1 LAKFKPTNKLSFFWQ
16 VVLSLAITCSLQGP
30 CLLAQPVPPGLR
42 HFTANDGL
50 PSSEVYEV
58 LQDKQ
63 GYLWFSTDNGVC
75 RYNGYEFEKFGALQ
89 GLQESVIF
97 NMQEGPDGRIW
108 MQGMSGRLYFWDGAA
123 FRPFEG
129 NRFLPKEKTGEAGIV
144 DFYVDEK
151 GGVYI
156 SEMPLGLVHF
166 EEDGRKQHHLVK
178 DKLRSSVFVA
188 GKKALVVNCGNVKPL
203 ESGAF
208 DLLDGQVT
216 PFKVPPGYA
225 YLKAYRLRGGTLLV
239 FKNNQVLAI
248 KNRQVVWQ
256 SQLPGTVI
264 AYLEQGDGSLYIGLH
279 ERKGVLRF
287 PTLDALREGRGQAVF
302 SGYSVS
308 HILADRE
315 DGHWFTTTEAG
326 VFYQP
331 NPSLRVY
338 NQASGLPLESVSSLA
353 LLNGPEI
360 CLGFDGSGVVKL
372 DFVKNRVTPLQ
383 LPYSRVYDLYF
394 DKQNQA
400 LWVAAFPYI
409 QVLRNGR
416 WEMPLDALASA
427 SQSKPVGFPARRFHA
442 IPSDTSI
449 WVALHDG
456 FSKIKLDGKW
466 PIAHLRDREILGD
479 YHHTRTYDAYTSK
492 AGRSF
497 VCNFNGMFEIKGK
510 ALVPCP
516 PLHPAFG
523 GRVEALAELPD
534 STLVLGTKGYGLVF
548 WKGDRIGTLTEAD
561 GLAADM
567 VENLHL
573 DKSGQLWAG
582 TLNGLSRV
590 RWSWEGAAQVRNIT
604 TAHGLPSNEIAD
616 VATDDQALWV
626 ATTGGLAYFEQ
637 VFDKVATAQKPILE
651 RVWVNE
657 QEISLVGAAN
667 LPLQLKSGDRN
678 IRIKFVSLQYA
689 NTGGIQY
696 RYRLHPTSPWTL
708 TNDRTLNLASLAA
721 GSYELEVQAQNANHD
736 WSSSTELRFQ
746 IPLYWW
752 QRWWFVTLATL
763 LLASLVVGVFRYRE
777 LQRNKE
783 KELRQQLVSLEYSA
797 LQAQM
802 NPHFI
807 FNCLNSIQNFILL
820 NDKDAAIEYL
830 NKFARLVRGI
840 LNASVKGKI
849 ALDDEVKLL
858 EDYLLL
864 EQLRFDNS
872 FSFSV
877 KIHPELDTLGLKIPP
892 MLIQPYV
899 ENAVLHGLSN
909 KQQDGHVSVFFE
921 EKDQHLMVTVRDN
934 GKGMP
939 PPSDGPKT
947 PLHKSVGMSITG
959 RRLELL
965 TNLPA
970 NQTVKVDTALN
981 EQGDISGT
989 VITILIKPA

>member
-1 LAKFKPTNKLSFFWQ
+1 MIALWGILF
-16 VVLSLAITCSLQGP
+16 SLYSP
-30 CLLAQPVPPGLR
+30 HLLAQPVPPGLR

-58 LQDKQ
+58 LQDQ
-63 GYLWFSTDNGVC
+63 LGYLWFSTDNGVC
-75 RYNGYEFEKFGALQ
+75 RYNGYEFEKFGALK
-89 GLQESVIF
+89 GLEESVIF
-97 NMQEGPDGRIW
+97 NMQEGTDGRIW

-123 FRPFEG
+123 FRAFEG

-144 DFYVDEK
+144 DFYVDST

-166 EEDGRKQHHLVK
+166 EEDGRKHHHLVK
-178 DKLRSSVFVA
+178 DKRRSSVFVA
-188 GKKALVVNCGNVKPL
+188 GEKALVVNCGGYDPIK
-203 ESGAF
+203 SGIF
-208 DLLDGQVT
+208 DLMNGHETPLKVT
-216 PFKVPPGYA
+216 PGYA
-225 YLKAYRLRGGTLLV
+225 YLKAYRLRDGTLLV
-239 FKNNQVLAI
+239 FKNNQVVAV

-256 SQLPGTVI
+256 SQLPGSVI
-264 AYLEQGDGSLYIGLH
+264 SYLEQSDGSLCIGLH
-279 ERKGVLRF
+279 ERKGALRF
-287 PTLDALREGRGQAVF
+287 PSLDALREGKGQAVL

-315 DGHWFTTTEAG
+315 GGYWFTTTEAG

-331 NPSLRVY
+331 NPNLRVF

-353 LLNGPEI
+353 LLNSHEA

-372 DFVKNRVTPLQ
+372 DIGQNKVTSLQ

-394 DKQNQA
+394 DDQNQA

-427 SQSKPVGFPARRFHA
+427 NQLKPVGFPARRFHA
-442 IPSDTSI
+442 IPNDTSI

-456 FSKIKLDGKW
+456 FSSIKLNGKW
-466 PIAHLRDREILGD
+466 PIDHLRDREILGD
-479 YHHTRTYDAYTSK
+479 YSHTRTFDAYTSK

-497 VCNFNGMFEIKGK
+497 VCNFNGMFEIKGRT
-510 ALVPCP
+510 LMPCP
-516 PLHPAFG
+516 PLHPAFR

-548 WKGDRIGTLTEAD
+548 WKGDRIGTLTEAE

-573 DKSGQLWAG
+573 DQLGHLWAG
-582 TLNGLSRV
+582 TLNGLSWV
-590 RWSWEGAAQVRNIT
+590 RWSWDGGALVRNIT

-616 VATDDQALWV
+616 VATDGQALWV
-626 ATTGGLAYFEQ
+626 ATTGGLAYFDQ
-637 VFDKVATAQKPILE
+637 ALGKVAPPQKPLLE
-651 RVWVNE
+651 GVWVNE
-657 QEISLVGAAN
+657 REAK
-667 LPLQLKSGDRN
+667 LPGLGQSALHLKSNERN
-678 IRIKFVSLQYA
+678 IRVKFVSLQYSNA
-689 NTGGIQY
+689 GSIKY
-696 RYRLHPTSPWTL
+696 RYRLQPEAAWTVTSE
-708 TNDRTLNLASLAA
+708 RVLNLASMAA
-721 GSYELEVQAQNANHD
+721 GSYVLEVQAQNADHV
-736 WSSSTELRFQ
+736 WSGSTVLAFT
-746 IPLYWW
+746 IPPYWW
-752 QRWWFVTLATL
+752 QTWWFVTLV
-763 LLASLVVGVFRYRE
+763 SLMLVGTVLGVFRYRE
-777 LQRNKE
+777 LLRNKE
-783 KELRQQLVSLEYSA
+783 KELRQQLVALEYSA

-807 FNCLNSIQNFILL
+807 FNCLNSIQNFILQ

-849 ALDDEVKLL
+849 ALDDEVRLL

-877 KIHPELDTLGLKIPP
+877 KVHPDLDSLGLKIPP

-909 KQQDGHVSVFFE
+909 QQQGGHVSVFFE
-921 EKDQHLMVTVRDN
+921 EEGQHLLATVRDN
-934 GKGMP
+934 GKGM
-939 PPSDGPKT
+939 KT
-947 PLHKSVGMSITG
+947 PDTSVKSPLHKSVGMSITG

-965 TNLPA
+965 TKLPA
-970 NQTVKVDTALN
+970 HQTVRVADALN
-981 EQGDISGT
+981 DSGVVSGT
-989 VITILIKPA
+989 VVSILIKPS